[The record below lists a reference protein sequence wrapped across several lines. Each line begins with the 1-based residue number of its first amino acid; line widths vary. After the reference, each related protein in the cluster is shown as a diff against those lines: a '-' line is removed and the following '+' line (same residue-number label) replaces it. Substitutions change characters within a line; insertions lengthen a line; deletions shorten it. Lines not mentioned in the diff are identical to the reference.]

1 MLNALN
7 HPKWSKVLAFPEP
20 LQVLSQHS
28 ITSIRYGWTQGE
40 RNIFSGCEPAKP
52 GLLRVFQRPWWRRQG
67 ANNPITRELRM
78 KREWGLH
85 WDRSLPFGA
94 HSEAGKGAPLPAIA
108 SLPVFG
114 LHIFIRL
121 VYIFLRW
128 RKLLDKEFQVV
139 LEAMCCWGLG
149 SCMLRGKRP
158 ALSGAAPGL
167 RSQPFPHFWVQKKQF
182 FIMKRSTS

>member
-20 LQVLSQHS
+20 LQVLKSAQYHVNQIWVDPGRKKEISSLAVNLQSQVCYVCSKDHDGAGKGQTIPLQES
-28 ITSIRYGWTQGE
+28 SE
-40 RNIFSGCEPAKP
+40 
-52 GLLRVFQRPWWRRQG
+52 WRENE
-67 ANNPITRELRM
+67 A
-78 KREWGLH
+78 WH

-94 HSEAGKGAPLPAIA
+94 HSEARKGTPLPATA
-108 SLPVFG
+108 SLQVFG
-114 LHIFIRL
+114 LYIFIHM
-121 VYIFLRW
+121 VYIFLCW

-167 RSQPFPHFWVQKKQF
+167 RSQPFPHF
-182 FIMKRSTS
+182 

>member
-1 MLNALN
+1 MVQSLSLPRTTSS
-7 HPKWSKVLAFPEP
+7 PKSSQSDMGGPREKEISSLAVNLQNQVCYVCSKDHDGAGKGQTIP
-20 LQVLSQHS
+20 LQESS
-28 ITSIRYGWTQGE
+28 E
-40 RNIFSGCEPAKP
+40 
-52 GLLRVFQRPWWRRQG
+52 WRENE
-67 ANNPITRELRM
+67 A
-78 KREWGLH
+78 WH

-149 SCMLRGKRP
+149 LCMLRGKRP

>member
-52 GLLRVFQRPWWRRQG
+52 GLLCVFQRPWWGGQG

-78 KREWGLH
+78 KREWGLALGQKPPI
-85 WDRSLPFGA
+85 WSPLRGKEGYPS
-94 HSEAGKGAPLPAIA
+94 AGNSQPA
-108 SLPVFG
+108 G
-114 LHIFIRL
+114 LWFVYFYSYGLYIFMLEETVGQRVPSSSGSYVLLGIRL
-121 VYIFLRW
+121 VYAER
-128 RKLLDKEFQVV
+128 
-139 LEAMCCWGLG
+139 
-149 SCMLRGKRP
+149 
-158 ALSGAAPGL
+158 
-167 RSQPFPHFWVQKKQF
+167 
-182 FIMKRSTS
+182 